1 MGAAFIRGSQ
11 QSEKRMMDV
20 RKYEME
26 LIEGSIAA
34 SALGDQA
41 GARELSAL
49 LLESRMLRLPAK
61 ERRYALATVR
71 NLRAE

>member
-1 MGAAFIRGSQ
+1 
-11 QSEKRMMDV
+11 MDV
-20 RKYEME
+20 AKYERDMIEKGIE
-26 LIEGSIAA
+26 LAEHGGTKAMPQI
-34 SALGDQA
+34 
-41 GARELSAL
+41 RELSAL

>member
-1 MGAAFIRGSQ
+1 
-11 QSEKRMMDV
+11 MMDV
-20 RKYEME
+20 RKYEKE

-49 LLESRMLRLPAK
+49 LLESRMRVLPPL
-61 ERRYALATVR
+61 ERRYAVATIR
-71 NLRAE
+71 NLRAED